1 LSSKNRRPRGNPAR
15 QTPKNPTQQRRPAGA
30 ARRSPATGPGRAGQ
44 QRRPVPPGES
54 PRSRAAGPLRRAVE
68 RRSAPLLIVMH
79 QLPRWLTPL
88 LMAAL
93 FLVGVIVAGVVGLVA
108 LALLLA
114 FLVWL
119 SYLSWPVVDAR
130 GRTIRLLLL
139 GVLTALIVL
148 QGLGV

>member
-1 LSSKNRRPRGNPAR
+1 
-15 QTPKNPTQQRRPAGA
+15 
-30 ARRSPATGPGRAGQ
+30 
-44 QRRPVPPGES
+44 
-54 PRSRAAGPLRRAVE
+54 VE